1 MATEPLLNPDDYADD
16 HRVSYLVQEWK
27 RLTQAEKDAQ
37 ELVEVDPA
45 MKELAEKELADIEAQ
60 KDTLMGQL
68 TKIIGNPN
76 EREWPNEIVLE
87 VRAGVGGDEAT
98 LFAEELAQM
107 YVKYAELQGWST
119 KNLDESRGAVGGY
132 KEAQFEIKGPDC
144 YRKLRYETGVHRV
157 QRVPATEKA
166 GRIHTS
172 TASVAI
178 LPIYKRSTI
187 EINPSDLEIET
198 SRSGGAGGQNVNKV
212 ETAVRIIHK
221 PTGIDVRSQSER
233 SQLKNRELALSRLV
247 SKLQLLKDEE
257 EDRKR
262 ADDRASQIGSGDR
275 SEKIRTYNF
284 PQDRVTDHRV
294 KESWSNIPKIMNGYI
309 EPILEAL
316 AKAEGAQS
324 SQDDSND

>member
-1 MATEPLLNPDDYADD
+1 MTELILKPEDYADD

-27 RLTQAEKDAQ
+27 RLTQAEKDSQ
-37 ELVEVDPA
+37 ELIEVDPT
-45 MKELAEKELADIEAQ
+45 MKELADKELAEIDEQ
-60 KDTLMGQL
+60 KKNLMEQMQ
-68 TKIIGNPN
+68 KIIGNPN

-87 VRAGVGGDEAT
+87 VRAGVGGEEAS

-107 YVKYAELQGWST
+107 YVKYAQTVGWSA
-119 KNLDESRGAVGGY
+119 KGLDESRAALGGY

-187 EINPSDLEIET
+187 EINPSDIEIET

-221 PTGIDVRSQSER
+221 PTGLDVRCTSER
-233 SQLKNRELALSRLV
+233 SQAQNKEKAMKLLVSRL
-247 SKLQLLKDEE
+247 QQRKDEE
-257 EDRKR
+257 EDRER
-262 ADDRASQIGSGDR
+262 AADRKSQVGTGDR

-284 PQDRVTDHRV
+284 PQDRVTDHRI
-294 KESWSNIPKIMNGYI
+294 KESWSNVPKIMNGAI

-316 AKAEGAQS
+316 AKAEGGESVAE
-324 SQDDSND
+324 DD